1 MTALTLLAY
10 ISAAILLQVAVGV
23 SIALWRRA
31 HVAVPATP
39 IAPVQR
45 SSERLSWVGWR
56 DFRVARREFEDAAR
70 SQCSFYLEPS
80 DGVALPPFKPGQY
93 LTFQL
98 VCGTTD
104 ARGVAAPRSVIR
116 CYSLSDKPNAST
128 YRVTIKRATAPPNRP
143 ELPPGVSSSFFH
155 DSVKIGDVLSV
166 KAPAGNFYINGDSA
180 TQAVFIAGGIGVT
193 PMVSMLQ
200 WCLAEQPTRIVH
212 LYYGVRCSADHAFKA
227 QLAGMAASN
236 RNFRLHVVYS
246 NPLSGD
252 VVGTDFQH
260 NGYID
265 IDLLR
270 RTLPHGN
277 HEFYVCGPSA
287 MMESVVP
294 SIVAR
299 GVPMSD
305 VHFEAFG
312 PATLR
317 LPQTPEMVVAK
328 DERVEADIRF
338 ARTGRTITWDGS
350 DASLLEFAERNGIPV
365 ESGCRSGSCGSCE
378 TKLVSGEV
386 RYSHPPD
393 FEVSPGTCLLC
404 VAKPVSALVLEA

>member
-1 MTALTLLAY
+1 
-10 ISAAILLQVAVGV
+10 
-23 SIALWRRA
+23 
-31 HVAVPATP
+31 
-39 IAPVQR
+39 
-45 SSERLSWVGWR
+45 
-56 DFRVARREFEDAAR
+56 
-70 SQCSFYLEPS
+70 
-80 DGVALPPFKPGQY
+80 
-93 LTFQL
+93 
-98 VCGTTD
+98 
-104 ARGVAAPRSVIR
+104 
-116 CYSLSDKPNAST
+116 
-128 YRVTIKRATAPPNRP
+128 
-143 ELPPGVSSSFFH
+143 
-155 DSVKIGDVLSV
+155 
-166 KAPAGNFYINGDSA
+166 
-180 TQAVFIAGGIGVT
+180 
-193 PMVSMLQ
+193 
-200 WCLAEQPTRIVH
+200 
-212 LYYGVRCSADHAFKA
+212 
-227 QLAGMAASN
+227 
-236 RNFRLHVVYS
+236 
-246 NPLSGD
+246 
-252 VVGTDFQH
+252 
-260 NGYID
+260 
-265 IDLLR
+265 LLR

-294 SIVAR
+294 SIVAW
-299 GVPMSD
+299 GVPISD

-393 FEVSPGTCLLC
+393 FEVSPGSCLMC

>member
-1 MTALTLLAY
+1 
-10 ISAAILLQVAVGV
+10 
-23 SIALWRRA
+23 
-31 HVAVPATP
+31 
-39 IAPVQR
+39 
-45 SSERLSWVGWR
+45 
-56 DFRVARREFEDAAR
+56 
-70 SQCSFYLEPS
+70 
-80 DGVALPPFKPGQY
+80 
-93 LTFQL
+93 
-98 VCGTTD
+98 
-104 ARGVAAPRSVIR
+104 VIR

-393 FEVSPGTCLLC
+393 FEVSPGSCLMC